1 MIRFVSFIGRT
12 HATGC
17 PIQGK
22 PSRPDRSIASC
33 AEMARTCQ
41 TYRLPRLPS
50 LVQRSAQGTQPGAV
64 LISTTNAELRPR
76 SSSVTYGGK
85 ARVTGTRE
93 SQWRSEEHTS
103 ELQSLLRISYAVLC
117 LKNK

>member
-41 TYRLPRLPS
+41 PYRLPRLPS

-64 LISTTNAELRPR
+64 LISDRK
-76 SSSVTYGGK
+76 SVVSGKSVSVRVDLGGRRIIK
-85 ARVTGTRE
+85 KKRARRTDTEKRN
-93 SQWRSEEHTS
+93 RT
-103 ELQSLLRISYAVLC
+103 
-117 LKNK
+117 